1 MKKIFSF
8 QFSVFFLMTVLLSAC
23 HITCPEEPVA
33 EETPSYEAYGQLA
46 ITSSGFTKDDVRTK
60 VVLVSSDTLDLYM
73 YEVKFAAL
81 MPVTIDMVVSGV
93 SYTRTGN
100 RITFRGDGI
109 IPTAGNKPYEKY
121 VIRDLEGTITAD
133 SLILSNKYG
142 DTPSIYRGQ
151 LTTNPLTH

>member
-73 YEVKFAAL
+73 NVF
-81 MPVTIDMVVSGV
+81 
-93 SYTRTGN
+93 N
-100 RITFRGDGI
+100 GI
-109 IPTAGNKPYEKY
+109 ELFT
-121 VIRDLEGTITAD
+121 
-133 SLILSNKYG
+133 
-142 DTPSIYRGQ
+142 
-151 LTTNPLTH
+151 

>member
-23 HITCPEEPVA
+23 HITSSEEPVA
-33 EETPSYEAYGQLA
+33 EETPSYEAYGQLT

-93 SYTRTGN
+93 AYTKSGN
-100 RITFRGDGI
+100 QITFRGDGI
-109 IPTAGNKPYEKY
+109 VPTAGNKPYEKY